1 MEKSKN
7 TEKSA
12 TDAYTVLSAAA
23 VNVEEYVYEKVKKS
37 DVVINIPQEPIYF
50 QEYNHRTIIGLF
62 PQFATW
68 DDNSVWEIQIVEIT
82 DKTIERAMIRT
93 NSRELSDTIS
103 RFDIKGKSQ
112 EDYLK
117 DKVVRYLKDFFTD
130 DRVSKEVFSAKYNDF
145 LRKVSDVAGL

>member
-1 MEKSKN
+1 MEKVSNKHQP
-7 TEKSA
+7 A
-12 TDAYTVLSAAA
+12 TDVYTVLSAAA
-23 VNVEEYVYEKVKKS
+23 VQVEEYVYEKVKKS

-50 QEYNHRTIIGLF
+50 QEHNHRIIIGLF

-68 DDNSVWEIQIVEIT
+68 GDNSVWEIQIVKVT
-82 DKTIERAMIRT
+82 DKAIEKATVRT
-93 NSRELSDTIS
+93 NAKVLSDTIS
-103 RFDIKGKSQ
+103 RFDIKNKSQ

>member
-12 TDAYTVLSAAA
+12 TDAYTMLSAA

-68 DDNSVWEIQIVEIT
+68 SDNSVWEIQIVKIT
-82 DKTIERAMIRT
+82 DKTIERTMVRT
-93 NSRELSDTIS
+93 SPKELSDLVS
-103 RFDIKGKSQ
+103 MFEIKGKSQ

-145 LRKVSDVAGL
+145 LRKVSDVSGL

>member
-1 MEKSKN
+1 MSNKKQIGN
-7 TEKSA
+7 FAKPM
-12 TDAYTVLSAAA
+12 LSAAS

-68 DDNSVWEIQIVEIT
+68 DDNSVWEIQIVKIT
-82 DKTIERAMIRT
+82 DKTIEKTMVRT
-93 NSRELSDTIS
+93 NTKDLSDTIS

-117 DKVVRYLKDFFTD
+117 DKVVRYLKDFFND
-130 DRVSKEVFSAKYNDF
+130 DRVSKDVFNAKYNEF
-145 LRKVSDVAGL
+145 LRKISDVSGM